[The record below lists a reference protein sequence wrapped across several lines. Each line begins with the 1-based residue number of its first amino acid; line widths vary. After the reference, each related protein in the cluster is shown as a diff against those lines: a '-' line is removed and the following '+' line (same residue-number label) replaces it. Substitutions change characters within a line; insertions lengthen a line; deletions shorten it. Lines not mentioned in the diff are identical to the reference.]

1 MTARHK
7 IVNQS
12 ENGYG
17 WDNYRPY
24 WLLAAYS
31 IKVN

>member
-1 MTARHK
+1 MVSDNLKTARHK

-17 WDNYRPY
+17 WDNVTIYTDC
-24 WLLAAYS
+24 
-31 IKVN
+31 